1 MSGLSDFGKIFKQ
14 KKAKRLFWGMLGP
27 LLIVTF
33 SACTFF
39 YYVSNEILKEYMKTQ
54 LELSVSKLNSK
65 VSESMEPIILNVDNF
80 VTFSSDYNDEEIL
93 TLLLNAFSSKLDKYA
108 SMLYYAP
115 NKKLSEG
122 GKFLNNTGWIPP
134 ADFEPTERVW
144 FTEAVK
150 NQGKTTF
157 STPYVDANTGELCV
171 AISQAVYNS
180 QGQLNGVIGCD
191 ILLNSLV
198 AAINEI
204 QISKNARLNLITQD
218 GYFLTHDDA
227 EQVMKLNWKD
237 VTAYAGDKKEWL
249 NGETKTLLDKK
260 NYYAVCKIGNTPWF
274 VVVEGPLV
282 DFNGVLANVIVTFE
296 ILLII
301 FSLVVSIININIIR
315 KMRKN
320 EQKLASQLFEDA
332 QSLVV
337 SSKEN
342 SATAQDQSAAVK
354 EIVATMEDNTALGE
368 NISQRIQDVS
378 SVAVKTNN
386 IVTEGVSFIE
396 ANMKQLQEIADT
408 NMNTINGIKALG
420 EKIENIWSIVSLI
433 NSVADQAKIIAFN
446 AELEAN
452 NTNSSGKNFHIV
464 ANEIRRL
471 ADGII
476 ESTKEIK
483 SRITEIQESSDDLI
497 LTSENG
503 TEKIQSGVENAK
515 NLETRFESIKNA
527 SEITAESAETI
538 TTIIQQ
544 QTLASEQI
552 LITLKQISAGVSNFS
567 MATEY
572 ISQASENLKTVATE
586 LSDSKGQT
594 DESEDS
600 DEDEDQETTED
611 KFKKTEVKSEAKSAE
626 SDKE

>member
-1 MSGLSDFGKIFKQ
+1 MSGLKDFGKIFKQ
-14 KKAKRLFWGMLGP
+14 KKSKKLFYGMLAP
-27 LLIVTF
+27 LLLITF

-39 YYVSNEILKEYMKTQ
+39 YFVTDAILKEYMKTQ
-54 LELSVSKLNSK
+54 LELSVEKLNST

-93 TLLLNAFSSKLDKYA
+93 TLLLNAFSSKLDQYA

-115 NKKLSEG
+115 VKKLSEG

-134 ADFEPTERVW
+134 ANFEPTERVW
-144 FTEAVK
+144 FQEAVK

-180 QGQLNGVIGCD
+180 KGQLNGVIGCD
-191 ILLNSLV
+191 ILLDSLV
-198 AAINEI
+198 ASIQEI
-204 QISKNARLNLITQD
+204 QISKNTKLNLITQD
-218 GYFLTHDDA
+218 GYFLNHEDA
-227 EQVMKLNWKD
+227 SKVMKLNWLD
-237 VTAYAGDKKEWL
+237 VTAYQGDKEEWL
-249 NGETKTLLDKK
+249 NGETKTFLDKK

-274 VVVEGPLV
+274 VVVEGPV
-282 DFNGVLANVIVTFE
+282 ADYKGVLANVIITFE

-301 FSLVVSIININIIR
+301 ASLIFSFINIGVIS
-315 KMRKN
+315 KMRN
-320 EQKLASQLFEDA
+320 DEQKLADQLFEDA

-368 NISQRIQDVS
+368 DISQKIKDVS

-386 IVTEGVSFIE
+386 IVAEGVSFIE
-396 ANMKQLQEIADT
+396 ANVNQLQEIAAT
-408 NMNTINGIKALG
+408 NLNTINGIKALG

-476 ESTKEIK
+476 ESTKEINT
-483 SRITEIQESSDDLI
+483 RITEIQESSDDLI

-527 SEITAESAETI
+527 SEITAESAATI
-538 TTIIQQ
+538 TEIIQQ
-544 QTLASEQI
+544 QTIASEQI

-586 LSDSKGQT
+586 LSDTKDRT
-594 DESEDS
+594 DEA
-600 DEDEDQETTED
+600 DEDNDDGNEN
-611 KFKKTEVKSEAKSAE
+611 SEKADSE
-626 SDKE
+626 

>member
-1 MSGLSDFGKIFKQ
+1 MSGLNNFGKMLKQ
-14 KKAKRLFWGMLGP
+14 KKAKKLFWGMLGP
-27 LLIVTF
+27 LLIVTI
-33 SACTFF
+33 SACSFF
-39 YYVSNEILKEYMKTQ
+39 YYVSDAILKEYMKSQ
-54 LELSVSKLNSK
+54 LELSVEKLNTN
-65 VSESMEPIILNVDNF
+65 VSDSMEPIIINVDNF
-80 VTFSSDYNDEEIL
+80 VTFSADYNDEEIL
-93 TLLLNAFSSKLDKYA
+93 TLLLNAFSSKLDDYA
-108 SMLYYAP
+108 SMLYFAP
-115 NKKLSEG
+115 VKKLSEG
-122 GKFLNNTGWIPP
+122 GKFLNNIGWVPP
-134 ADFEPTERVW
+134 EGFEPTERVW
-144 FTEAVK
+144 FKEAVK

-157 STPYVDANTGELCV
+157 STPYVDVNTGELCV
-171 AISQAVYNS
+171 AVSQAVYNS

-191 ILLNSLV
+191 ILLDNLV
-198 AAINEI
+198 ASLKEI
-204 QISKNARLNLITQD
+204 KISKNSRLNLITQD
-218 GYFLTHDDA
+218 GYFLTHEDP
-227 EQVMKLNWKD
+227 EQVMKLNWFD
-237 VTAYAGDKKEWL
+237 VTSYSGDKNEWL
-249 NGETKTLLDKK
+249 NGETKNYLDKK
-260 NYYAVCKIGNTPWF
+260 NYYAVCKIGNAPWF
-274 VVVEGPLV
+274 IVVEGPML
-282 DFNGVLANVIVTFE
+282 DFKGTLANVIVTFE
-296 ILLII
+296 ILLTLFSII
-301 FSLVVSIININIIR
+301 VSIININVIR
-315 KMRKN
+315 KMRKD
-320 EQKLASQLFEDA
+320 EQKLADQLFEDA

-342 SATAQDQSAAVK
+342 AATAQDQSAAVK

-368 NISQRIQDVS
+368 DISQRIQDVS

-386 IVTEGVSFIE
+386 IVAEGVSFIE
-396 ANMKQLQEIADT
+396 ANMKQLEEIANT
-408 NMNTINGIKALG
+408 NLNTIKGIKSLG

-483 SRITEIQESSDDLI
+483 TRITEIQESSDDLI

-527 SEITAESAETI
+527 SEITAESAEKI

-544 QTLASEQI
+544 QTIAGEQI

-586 LSDSKGQT
+586 LSGSKDDT
-594 DESEDS
+594 DESDDEDS
-600 DEDEDQETTED
+600 DDTKSETTAD
-611 KFKKTEVKSEAKSAE
+611 KADSE
-626 SDKE
+626 

>member
-1 MSGLSDFGKIFKQ
+1 MSGLKDFGKIFKQ
-14 KKAKRLFWGMLGP
+14 KKSKKLFYGMLAP
-27 LLIVTF
+27 LLLITF

-39 YYVSNEILKEYMKTQ
+39 YYVSNAILKEYMKTQ
-54 LELSVSKLNSK
+54 LELSVEKLNST

-80 VTFSSDYNDEEIL
+80 VTFSSDYNDNDIL
-93 TLLLNAFSSKLDKYA
+93 TLLLNAFSAKLDKYA

-115 NKKLSEG
+115 VKKLSEG

-134 ADFEPTERVW
+134 ANFEPTDRVW
-144 FTEAVK
+144 FQEAVK

-157 STPYVDANTGELCV
+157 STPYIDVNTGELCV
-171 AISQAVYNS
+171 AISQAVYSS
-180 QGQLNGVIGCD
+180 QGKLNGVIGCD
-191 ILLNSLV
+191 ILLNHLID
-198 AAINEI
+198 AIKEI
-204 QISKNARLNLITQD
+204 QISKNAKLDLITED
-218 GYFLTHDDA
+218 GFFLTNEDPSK
-227 EQVMKLNWKD
+227 VMTTNWMD
-237 VTAYAGDKKEWL
+237 VTTYSQDKTEWL
-249 NGETKTLLDKK
+249 NGETKTYLDRK
-260 NYYAVCKIGNTPWF
+260 NYYAVCKIGNAPWF
-274 VVVEGPLV
+274 VVVEGPIM
-282 DFNGVLANVIVTFE
+282 DFKGRLSNVILVFE

-301 FSLVVSIININIIR
+301 FSIIMSVLNINTIR
-315 KMRKN
+315 KMKKD
-320 EQKLASQLFEDA
+320 EQKLADQLFEDA

-337 SSKEN
+337 SSKAN
-342 SATAQDQSAAVK
+342 AATAQDQSAAVK

-368 NISQRIQDVS
+368 DISQKIKDVS

-386 IVTEGVSFIE
+386 IVSEGVSFIE

-483 SRITEIQESSDDLI
+483 TRITEIQESSDDLI

-503 TEKIQSGVENAK
+503 TEKIKSGVENAK

-586 LSDSKGQT
+586 LSESSDQT
-594 DESEDS
+594 EGADS
-600 DEDEDQETTED
+600 DDSENDEDDED
-611 KFKKTEVKSEAKSAE
+611 TQYEKPASTVTSEK
-626 SDKE
+626 

>member
-1 MSGLSDFGKIFKQ
+1 MEGKNNTGKTSNQ
-14 KKAKRLFWGMLGP
+14 KKARRLFWGMLAP

-33 SACTFF
+33 TACSFF
-39 YYVSNEILKEYMKTQ
+39 YYVSNQILKAYMANQ
-54 LELSVSKLNSK
+54 LELSVEKLNTK
-65 VSESMEPIILNVDNF
+65 VSNSMQPIILNVDNF
-80 VTFSSDYNDEEIL
+80 VTFSADYDDDEIL
-93 TLLLNAFSSKLDKYA
+93 QMLLNAFSGKLDEYA

-115 NKKLSEG
+115 VKKLSEC
-122 GKFLNNTGWIPP
+122 GKFINNQNWIPP

-144 FTEAVK
+144 FQEAVK

-157 STPYVDANTGELCV
+157 STPYIDVNTGELCV
-171 AISQAVYNS
+171 AISQAVYSS
-180 QGQLNGVIGCD
+180 QGKLNGVIGCD
-191 ILLNSLV
+191 ILLNHLMD
-198 AAINEI
+198 AIKEI
-204 QISKNARLNLITQD
+204 QISKNAKLDLITAD
-218 GYFLTHDDA
+218 GFFLTNEDPSK
-227 EQVMKLNWKD
+227 VMTTNWMD
-237 VTAYAGDKKEWL
+237 VTSYSQNKNEWL
-249 NGETKTLLDKK
+249 NGETKTYLDKK
-260 NYYAVCKIGNTPWF
+260 NYYAVCKIGNAPWF
-274 VVVEGPLV
+274 VVVEGPIM
-282 DFNGVLANVIVTFE
+282 DFKGRLSNVIVIFE
-296 ILLII
+296 LLLIV
-301 FSLVVSIININIIR
+301 FSIIMSVLNINTIR
-315 KMRKN
+315 KMRKD
-320 EQKLASQLFEDA
+320 EQKLADQLFEDA

-342 SATAQDQSAAVK
+342 AATAQDQSAAVK
-354 EIVATMEDNTALGE
+354 EIVATMEDNTALSE
-368 NISQRIQDVS
+368 DISQRIKDVS
-378 SVAVKTNN
+378 GVAVKTNT
-386 IVTEGVSFIE
+386 IVAEGVSFIE
-396 ANMKQLQEIADT
+396 ANMKQLQEIAST
-408 NMNTINGIKALG
+408 NMNTIEGIKALG

-483 SRITEIQESSDDLI
+483 TRITEIQESSDDLI

-527 SEITAESAETI
+527 SEITAESAEKI

-544 QTLASEQI
+544 QTMASEQI

-572 ISQASENLKTVATE
+572 ISNASENLKLVATE
-586 LSDSKGQT
+586 LSDAKEAA
-594 DESEDS
+594 DEADDPE
-600 DEDEDQETTED
+600 EDEE
-611 KFKKTEVKSEAKSAE
+611 
-626 SDKE
+626 

>member
-1 MSGLSDFGKIFKQ
+1 MSGLNDFGKMLKQ
-14 KKAKRLFWGMLGP
+14 KKAKKLFWGMLGP

-33 SACTFF
+33 AACSFF
-39 YYVSNEILKEYMKTQ
+39 YYVSDAILKEYMKSQ
-54 LELSVSKLNSK
+54 LELSVEKLNAN
-65 VSESMEPIILNVDNF
+65 VSDSMEPIIINVDNF
-80 VTFSSDYNDEEIL
+80 VTFSADYNDEEIL
-93 TLLLNAFSSKLDKYA
+93 TLLLNAFSSKLDDYA
-108 SMLYYAP
+108 SMLYFAP
-115 NKKLSEG
+115 VKKLSEG
-122 GKFLNNTGWIPP
+122 GKFLNNIGWVPP
-134 ADFEPTERVW
+134 EGFEPTERVW
-144 FTEAVK
+144 FKEAVK

-157 STPYVDANTGELCV
+157 STPYVDVNTGKLCV
-171 AISQAVYNS
+171 AVSQAVYNS

-191 ILLNSLV
+191 ILLDHLV
-198 AAINEI
+198 ASIKEI
-204 QISKNARLNLITQD
+204 KISKNSSLNLITQD
-218 GYFLTHDDA
+218 GYFLTHDDP
-227 EQVMKLNWKD
+227 EQVMKLNWFD
-237 VTAYAGDKKEWL
+237 VTSYSGDKNEWL
-249 NGETKTLLDKK
+249 NGETKNYLDKK
-260 NYYAVCKIGNTPWF
+260 NYYAVCKIGNAPWYI
-274 VVVEGPLV
+274 VVEGSMM
-282 DFNGVLANVIVTFE
+282 DFKGTLSNVIITFE
-296 ILLII
+296 ILLMI
-301 FSLVVSIININIIR
+301 FSIIVSIININVIR
-315 KMRKN
+315 KMRKD
-320 EQKLASQLFEDA
+320 EQKLADQLFEDA

-342 SATAQDQSAAVK
+342 AATAQDQSAAVK

-368 NISQRIQDVS
+368 DISQRIQDVS

-386 IVTEGVSFIE
+386 IVAEGVSFIE
-396 ANMKQLQEIADT
+396 ANMKQLEEIANT
-408 NMNTINGIKALG
+408 NLNTIKGIKSLG

-483 SRITEIQESSDDLI
+483 TRITEIQESSDDLI

-527 SEITAESAETI
+527 SEITAESAEKI

-544 QTLASEQI
+544 QTIAGEQI

-572 ISQASENLKTVATE
+572 ISQASENLKIVATE
-586 LSDSKGQT
+586 LSESRDDT
-594 DESEDS
+594 DESDDEDS
-600 DEDEDQETTED
+600 DDTKAEAAD
-611 KFKKTEVKSEAKSAE
+611 KADSE
-626 SDKE
+626 

>member
-1 MSGLSDFGKIFKQ
+1 MSGLNDFGRMLKQ
-14 KKAKRLFWGMLGP
+14 KKAKKLFWGMLGP
-27 LLIVTF
+27 LLIVTI
-33 SACTFF
+33 SACSFF
-39 YYVSNEILKEYMKTQ
+39 YYVSNAILKEYMKSQ
-54 LELSVSKLNSK
+54 LELSVEKLNTT
-65 VSESMEPIILNVDNF
+65 VSDSMEPIIINVDNF
-80 VTFSSDYNDEEIL
+80 VSFSADYNDEEIL
-93 TLLLNAFSSKLDKYA
+93 TLLLNAFSSKLDNYA
-108 SMLYYAP
+108 SMLYFAP
-115 NKKLSEG
+115 VKKLSEG
-122 GKFLNNTGWIPP
+122 GKFLNNIGWVPP
-134 ADFEPTERVW
+134 AGFEPSERVW
-144 FTEAVK
+144 YKEAVQ

-157 STPYVDANTGELCV
+157 STPYVDVNTGELCV
-171 AISQAVYNS
+171 AVSQAVYNS
-180 QGQLNGVIGCD
+180 QGQLKGVIGCD
-191 ILLNSLV
+191 ILLDNLV
-198 AAINEI
+198 ASIKEI
-204 QISKNARLNLITQD
+204 KISKNSSLNLITQD
-218 GYFLTHDDA
+218 GYFLTHEDP
-227 EQVMKLNWKD
+227 EQVMKLNWFD
-237 VTAYAGDKKEWL
+237 VTTYKGDKKEWL
-249 NGETKTLLDKK
+249 NGETKNYLDRK
-260 NYYAVCKIGNTPWF
+260 NYYAVCKIGNAPWYI
-274 VVVEGPLV
+274 VVEGPMV
-282 DFNGVLANVIVTFE
+282 DFKGVLANVIFIFE
-296 ILLII
+296 IILLL
-301 FSLVVSIININIIR
+301 FSFVVSILNINVIR
-315 KMRKN
+315 KMRKD
-320 EQKLASQLFEDA
+320 EQSLADQLFEDA

-342 SATAQDQSAAVK
+342 AATAQDQSAAVK

-368 NISQRIQDVS
+368 DISQRIQDVS

-386 IVTEGVSFIE
+386 IVSEGVSFIE

-408 NMNTINGIKALG
+408 NLNTINGIKALG

-483 SRITEIQESSDDLI
+483 TRITEIQESSDDLI

-527 SEITAESAETI
+527 SEITAESAEKI

-572 ISQASENLKTVATE
+572 ISQATENLKTVATE
-586 LSDSKGQT
+586 LSEARDQT
-594 DESEDS
+594 DEADDIDNEDDSAPDAKNVDSE
-600 DEDEDQETTED
+600 
-611 KFKKTEVKSEAKSAE
+611 
-626 SDKE
+626 

>member
-1 MSGLSDFGKIFKQ
+1 MEGKNNTGKTSNQ
-14 KKAKRLFWGMLGP
+14 KKARRLFWGMLAP

-33 SACTFF
+33 TACSFF
-39 YYVSNEILKEYMKTQ
+39 YYVSDQILKAYMANQ
-54 LELSVSKLNSK
+54 LELSVEKLNTK
-65 VSESMEPIILNVDNF
+65 VSNSMQPIILNVDNF
-80 VTFSSDYNDEEIL
+80 VTFSADYDDDEIL
-93 TLLLNAFSSKLDKYA
+93 QLLLNAFSGKLDEYA

-115 NKKLSEG
+115 VKKLSEG
-122 GKFLNNTGWIPP
+122 GKFINNQNWIPP

-144 FTEAVK
+144 FQEAVK

-157 STPYVDANTGELCV
+157 STPYIDVNTGELCV
-171 AISQAVYNS
+171 AISQAVYSS
-180 QGQLNGVIGCD
+180 QGKLNGVIGCD
-191 ILLNSLV
+191 ILLNHLMD
-198 AAINEI
+198 AIKEI
-204 QISKNARLNLITQD
+204 QISKNAKLDLITED
-218 GYFLTHDDA
+218 GFFLTNEDPSK
-227 EQVMKLNWKD
+227 VMTTNWMD
-237 VTAYAGDKKEWL
+237 VTSYSQNKNEWL
-249 NGETKTLLDKK
+249 NGETKTYLDRK
-260 NYYAVCKIGNTPWF
+260 NYYAVCKIGNAPWF
-274 VVVEGPLV
+274 IVVEGPV
-282 DFNGVLANVIVTFE
+282 MDFKGRLSNVIIIFE
-296 ILLII
+296 LLLIV
-301 FSLVVSIININIIR
+301 FSIIMSVLNINTIR
-315 KMRKN
+315 KMRKD
-320 EQKLASQLFEDA
+320 EQKLAEQLFEDA

-342 SATAQDQSAAVK
+342 AATAQDQSAAVK
-354 EIVATMEDNTALGE
+354 EIVATMEDNTALSE
-368 NISQRIQDVS
+368 DISQRIQDVS
-378 SVAVKTNN
+378 GVAVKTNT
-386 IVTEGVSFIE
+386 IVAEGVSFIE
-396 ANMKQLQEIADT
+396 ANMKQLQEIAAT
-408 NMNTINGIKALG
+408 NMNTIEGIKALG

-483 SRITEIQESSDDLI
+483 TRITEIQESSDDLI

-572 ISQASENLKTVATE
+572 ISNASENLKLVATE
-586 LSDSKGQT
+586 LSDAKEAA
-594 DESEDS
+594 DEADDPE
-600 DEDEDQETTED
+600 EDEE
-611 KFKKTEVKSEAKSAE
+611 
-626 SDKE
+626 

>member
-1 MSGLSDFGKIFKQ
+1 MSGLNNFGKMLKQ
-14 KKAKRLFWGMLGP
+14 KKAKKLFWGMLGP
-27 LLIVTF
+27 LLIVTI
-33 SACTFF
+33 SACSFF
-39 YYVSNEILKEYMKTQ
+39 YYVSDAILKEYMKSQ
-54 LELSVSKLNSK
+54 LELSVEKLNTN
-65 VSESMEPIILNVDNF
+65 VSDSMEPIIINVDNF
-80 VTFSSDYNDEEIL
+80 VTFSADYNDEEIL
-93 TLLLNAFSSKLDKYA
+93 TLLLNAFSSKLDNYA
-108 SMLYYAP
+108 SMLYFAP
-115 NKKLSEG
+115 AKKLSEG
-122 GKFLNNTGWIPP
+122 GKFLNNIGWVPP
-134 ADFEPTERVW
+134 EGFEPTERVW
-144 FTEAVK
+144 FKEAVK

-157 STPYVDANTGELCV
+157 STPYVDVNTGELCV
-171 AISQAVYNS
+171 AVSQAVYNS

-191 ILLNSLV
+191 ILLDNLV
-198 AAINEI
+198 ESIKEI
-204 QISKNARLNLITQD
+204 KISKNSRLNLITQD
-218 GYFLTHDDA
+218 GHFLTHEDP
-227 EQVMKLNWKD
+227 EQVMKLNWFD
-237 VTAYAGDKKEWL
+237 VTSYSGDKNEWL
-249 NGETKTLLDKK
+249 NGETKNYLDKK
-260 NYYAVCKIGNTPWF
+260 NYYAVCKIGNAPWYI
-274 VVVEGPLV
+274 VVEGPMM
-282 DFNGVLANVIVTFE
+282 DFKGTLSNVIITFE
-296 ILLII
+296 ILLMI
-301 FSLVVSIININIIR
+301 FSIVVSIININVIR
-315 KMRKN
+315 KMRKD
-320 EQKLASQLFEDA
+320 EQKLADQLFEDA

-342 SATAQDQSAAVK
+342 AATAQDQSAAVK

-368 NISQRIQDVS
+368 DISQRIQDVS

-386 IVTEGVSFIE
+386 IVAEGVSFIE
-396 ANMKQLQEIADT
+396 ANMKQLEEIANT
-408 NMNTINGIKALG
+408 NLNTIKGIKSLG

-483 SRITEIQESSDDLI
+483 TRITEIQESSDDLI

-527 SEITAESAETI
+527 SEITAESAEKI

-544 QTLASEQI
+544 QTIAGEQI

-586 LSDSKGQT
+586 LSGSKDDT
-594 DESEDS
+594 DESDDEDS
-600 DEDEDQETTED
+600 DDT
-611 KFKKTEVKSEAKSAE
+611 KSETIA
-626 SDKE
+626 DKGDSE

>member
-1 MSGLSDFGKIFKQ
+1 MSGLIDFGKMLKQ
-14 KKAKRLFWGMLGP
+14 KKAKKLFWGMLGP
-27 LLIVTF
+27 LLIVTI
-33 SACTFF
+33 SACSFF
-39 YYVSNEILKEYMKTQ
+39 YYVSDAILKEYMKSQ
-54 LELSVSKLNSK
+54 LELSVEKLNTNVSK
-65 VSESMEPIILNVDNF
+65 SMEPIIINVDNF
-80 VTFSSDYNDEEIL
+80 VTFSADYNDEEIL
-93 TLLLNAFSSKLDKYA
+93 TLLLNAFSSKLDNYA
-108 SMLYYAP
+108 SMLYFATA
-115 NKKLSEG
+115 KKLSEG
-122 GKFLNNTGWIPP
+122 GKFLNNIGWVAP
-134 ADFEPTERVW
+134 DGFEPAERVW
-144 FTEAVK
+144 YKEAVK

-157 STPYVDANTGELCV
+157 STPYVDVNTGELCV
-171 AISQAVYNS
+171 AVSQAVYNS

-191 ILLNSLV
+191 ILLDNLV
-198 AAINEI
+198 ASLKEI
-204 QISKNARLNLITQD
+204 KISKNSRLNLITQD
-218 GYFLTHDDA
+218 GYFLTHEDP
-227 EQVMKLNWKD
+227 EQVMKLNWFD
-237 VTAYAGDKKEWL
+237 VTSYSGDKNEWL
-249 NGETKTLLDKK
+249 NGETKNYLDKK
-260 NYYAVCKIGNTPWF
+260 NYYAVCKIGNAPWF
-274 VVVEGPLV
+274 IVVEGPML
-282 DFNGVLANVIVTFE
+282 DFKGTLANVIVTFE
-296 ILLII
+296 ILLIL
-301 FSLVVSIININIIR
+301 FSIVVSILNINVIR
-315 KMRKN
+315 KMRIA
-320 EQKLASQLFEDA
+320 EQKLADQLFEDA

-342 SATAQDQSAAVK
+342 AATAQDQSAAVK

-368 NISQRIQDVS
+368 DISQRIQDVS

-386 IVTEGVSFIE
+386 IVAEGVSFIE
-396 ANMKQLQEIADT
+396 ANMKQLEEIANT
-408 NMNTINGIKALG
+408 NLNTIKGIKSLG

-483 SRITEIQESSDDLI
+483 TRITEIQESSDDLI

-544 QTLASEQI
+544 QTIAGEQI

-586 LSDSKGQT
+586 LSGSKDDT
-594 DESEDS
+594 DESDDEDS
-600 DEDEDQETTED
+600 DDT
-611 KFKKTEVKSEAKSAE
+611 KSETDA
-626 SDKE
+626 DKADS

>member
-1 MSGLSDFGKIFKQ
+1 MEGKNNTGKTSNQ
-14 KKAKRLFWGMLGP
+14 KKARRLFWGMLAP

-33 SACTFF
+33 TACSFF
-39 YYVSNEILKEYMKTQ
+39 YYVSDQILKAYMANQ
-54 LELSVSKLNSK
+54 LELSVEKLNTK
-65 VSESMEPIILNVDNF
+65 VSNSMQPIILNVDNF
-80 VTFSSDYNDEEIL
+80 VTFSADYDDDEIL
-93 TLLLNAFSSKLDKYA
+93 QLLLNAFSGKLDEYA

-115 NKKLSEG
+115 VKKLSEG
-122 GKFLNNTGWIPP
+122 GKFINNQNWIPP

-144 FTEAVK
+144 FQEAVK

-157 STPYVDANTGELCV
+157 STPYIDVNTGELCV
-171 AISQAVYNS
+171 AISQAVYSS
-180 QGQLNGVIGCD
+180 QGKLNGVIGCD
-191 ILLNSLV
+191 ILLNHLMD
-198 AAINEI
+198 AIKEI
-204 QISKNARLNLITQD
+204 QISKNAKLDLITED
-218 GYFLTHDDA
+218 GLFLTNEDPSK
-227 EQVMKLNWKD
+227 VMTTNWMD
-237 VTAYAGDKKEWL
+237 VTSYSRDKTEWL
-249 NGETKTLLDKK
+249 NGETKTYLDRK
-260 NYYAVCKIGNTPWF
+260 NYYAVCKIGNAPWF
-274 VVVEGPLV
+274 IVVEGPV
-282 DFNGVLANVIVTFE
+282 MDFKGVLSNVIVVFE
-296 ILLII
+296 IILMI
-301 FSLVVSIININIIR
+301 FSIVMSVLNINTIR
-315 KMRKN
+315 KMKKD
-320 EQKLASQLFEDA
+320 EQKLAEQLFEDA

-342 SATAQDQSAAVK
+342 AATAQDQSAAVK
-354 EIVATMEDNTALGE
+354 EIVATMEDNTALSE
-368 NISQRIQDVS
+368 DISQRIQDVS
-378 SVAVKTNN
+378 GVAVKTNS
-386 IVTEGVSFIE
+386 IVAEGVSFIE
-396 ANMKQLQEIADT
+396 ANMKQLQEIAST
-408 NMNTINGIKALG
+408 NMNTIEGIKALG

-483 SRITEIQESSDDLI
+483 TRITEIQESSDDLI

-527 SEITAESAETI
+527 SEITAESAEKI

-544 QTLASEQI
+544 QTMASEQI

-572 ISQASENLKTVATE
+572 ISNASENLKLVATE
-586 LSDSKGQT
+586 LSDAKEAD
-594 DESEDS
+594 DEADAPE
-600 DEDEDQETTED
+600 EDEE
-611 KFKKTEVKSEAKSAE
+611 
-626 SDKE
+626 

>member
-1 MSGLSDFGKIFKQ
+1 MSGIRDFCKLLKQ
-14 KKAKRLFWGMLGP
+14 KKSKKLFYGMLAP
-27 LLIVTF
+27 LLLITF

-39 YYVSNEILKEYMKTQ
+39 YIVSDAILKEYMKTQ
-54 LELSVSKLNSK
+54 LELSVEKLNAT

-80 VTFSSDYNDEEIL
+80 VTFSSDYNDSEIL
-93 TLLLNAFSSKLDKYA
+93 TLLLNAFSDKLDKYA

-115 NKKLSEG
+115 TKKLSEG

-134 ADFEPTERVW
+134 ADFEPSERVW
-144 FTEAVK
+144 FKEAVK

-191 ILLNSLV
+191 ILLDSLV
-198 AAINEI
+198 ASIKEI
-204 QISKNARLNLITQD
+204 QISKNTKLNLITND
-218 GYFLTHDDA
+218 GYFLNHEDA
-227 EQVMKLNWKD
+227 SQVMKLNWLD
-237 VTAYAGDKKEWL
+237 VTAYQGDKEEWL
-249 NGETKTLLDKK
+249 NGETKTFLDKK

-274 VVVEGPLV
+274 VVVEGPV
-282 DFNGVLANVIVTFE
+282 ADYKEVLANVIITFE

-301 FSLVVSIININIIR
+301 ASLIFSFINIGVLN
-315 KMRKN
+315 KMRKA
-320 EQKLASQLFEDA
+320 EQKLADQLFEDA

-342 SATAQDQSAAVK
+342 AATAQDQSAAVK

-368 NISQRIQDVS
+368 DISQKIKDVS

-386 IVTEGVSFIE
+386 IVAEGVSFIE
-396 ANMKQLQEIADT
+396 ANMKQLQEIANT
-408 NMNTINGIKALG
+408 NLNTINGIKNLG

-483 SRITEIQESSDDLI
+483 TRITEIQESSDDLI

-527 SEITAESAETI
+527 SEITAESAATI
-538 TTIIQQ
+538 TEIIQQ

-572 ISQASENLKTVATE
+572 ISKASENLKTVATE
-586 LSDSKGQT
+586 LSETKDQT
-594 DESEDS
+594 EETDDD
-600 DEDEDQETTED
+600 DEDDD
-611 KFKKTEVKSEAKSAE
+611 KISKEE
-626 SDKE
+626 SDSE

>member
-1 MSGLSDFGKIFKQ
+1 MSGLIDFGKMLKQ
-14 KKAKRLFWGMLGP
+14 KKAKKLFWGMLGP
-27 LLIVTF
+27 LLIVTI
-33 SACTFF
+33 SACSFF
-39 YYVSNEILKEYMKTQ
+39 YYVSDAILKEYMKSQ
-54 LELSVSKLNSK
+54 LELSVEKLNTNVSK
-65 VSESMEPIILNVDNF
+65 SMEPIIINVDNF
-80 VTFSSDYNDEEIL
+80 VTFSADYNDEEIL
-93 TLLLNAFSSKLDKYA
+93 TLLLNAFSSKLDNYA
-108 SMLYYAP
+108 SMLYFATA
-115 NKKLSEG
+115 KKLSEG
-122 GKFLNNTGWIPP
+122 GKFLNNIGWVAPEG
-134 ADFEPTERVW
+134 FEPSERVW
-144 FTEAVK
+144 YKEAVK

-157 STPYVDANTGELCV
+157 STPYVDVNTGELCV
-171 AISQAVYNS
+171 AVSQAVYNS

-191 ILLNSLV
+191 ILLDNLV
-198 AAINEI
+198 ASLKEI
-204 QISKNARLNLITQD
+204 KISKNSRLNLITQD
-218 GYFLTHDDA
+218 GYFLTHEDP
-227 EQVMKLNWKD
+227 EQVMKLNWFD
-237 VTAYAGDKKEWL
+237 VTSYSGDKNEWL
-249 NGETKTLLDKK
+249 NGETKNYLDKK
-260 NYYAVCKIGNTPWF
+260 NYYAVCKIGNAPWYI
-274 VVVEGPLV
+274 VVEGPML
-282 DFNGVLANVIVTFE
+282 DFKGTLANVIVTFE
-296 ILLII
+296 ILLMI
-301 FSLVVSIININIIR
+301 FSIVVSILNINVIR
-315 KMRKN
+315 KMRIA
-320 EQKLASQLFEDA
+320 EQKLADQLFEDA

-342 SATAQDQSAAVK
+342 AATAQDQSAAVK

-368 NISQRIQDVS
+368 DISQRIQDVS

-386 IVTEGVSFIE
+386 IVAEGVSFIE
-396 ANMKQLQEIADT
+396 ANMKQLEEIANT
-408 NMNTINGIKALG
+408 NLNTIKGIKSLG

-483 SRITEIQESSDDLI
+483 TRITEIQESSDDLI

-544 QTLASEQI
+544 QTIAGEQI

-586 LSDSKGQT
+586 LSGSKDDT
-594 DESEDS
+594 DESDDEDS
-600 DEDEDQETTED
+600 DDT
-611 KFKKTEVKSEAKSAE
+611 KSETDA
-626 SDKE
+626 DKADS

>member
-1 MSGLSDFGKIFKQ
+1 MEGKNNTGKTSNQ
-14 KKAKRLFWGMLGP
+14 KKARRLFWGMLAP

-33 SACTFF
+33 TACSFF
-39 YYVSNEILKEYMKTQ
+39 YYVSDLILKAYMTNQ
-54 LELSVSKLNSK
+54 LELSVEKLNTK
-65 VSESMEPIILNVDNF
+65 VSNSMQPIILNVDNF
-80 VTFSSDYNDEEIL
+80 VTFSADYDDDEIL
-93 TLLLNAFSSKLDKYA
+93 QLLLNAFSGKLDEYA

-115 NKKLSEG
+115 VKKLSEG
-122 GKFLNNTGWIPP
+122 GKFINNQNWIPP

-144 FTEAVK
+144 FQEAVK

-157 STPYVDANTGELCV
+157 STPYIDVNTGELCV
-171 AISQAVYNS
+171 AISQAVYSS
-180 QGQLNGVIGCD
+180 QGKLNGVIGCD
-191 ILLNSLV
+191 ILLNHLMD
-198 AAINEI
+198 AIEEI
-204 QISKNARLNLITQD
+204 QISKNAKLDMITAD
-218 GYFLTHDDA
+218 GFFLTNEDPSK
-227 EQVMKLNWKD
+227 VMTTNWMD
-237 VTAYAGDKKEWL
+237 VTTYSQDKTEWL
-249 NGETKTLLDKK
+249 NGETKTYLDRK
-260 NYYAVCKIGNTPWF
+260 NYYAVCKIGNAPWF
-274 VVVEGPLV
+274 VVVEGPIM
-282 DFNGVLANVIVTFE
+282 DFKGQLSNVILVFE
-296 ILLII
+296 ILLIV
-301 FSLVVSIININIIR
+301 FSIIMSVLNINTIR
-315 KMRKN
+315 KMKKD
-320 EQKLASQLFEDA
+320 EQKLADQLFEDA

-342 SATAQDQSAAVK
+342 AATAQDQSAAVK

-368 NISQRIQDVS
+368 DISQKIKDVS

-386 IVTEGVSFIE
+386 IVSEGVSFIE

-483 SRITEIQESSDDLI
+483 TRITEIQESSDDLI

-503 TEKIQSGVENAK
+503 TEKIKSGVENAK

-586 LSDSKGQT
+586 LSDTKDQT
-594 DESEDS
+594 EVADADDSEN
-600 DEDEDQETTED
+600 DEDDENE
-611 KFKKTEVKSEAKSAE
+611 KPASAVTYE
-626 SDKE
+626 K

>member
-1 MSGLSDFGKIFKQ
+1 MSGLKDFGKIFKQ
-14 KKAKRLFWGMLGP
+14 KKSKKLFYGMLAP
-27 LLIVTF
+27 LLLITF

-39 YYVSNEILKEYMKTQ
+39 YFVTDAILKEYMKTQ
-54 LELSVSKLNSK
+54 LELSVKKLNST

-93 TLLLNAFSSKLDKYA
+93 TLLLNAFSSKLDQYA

-115 NKKLSEG
+115 VKKLSEG

-134 ADFEPTERVW
+134 ANFEPTERVW
-144 FTEAVK
+144 FQEAVK

-180 QGQLNGVIGCD
+180 KGQLNGVIGCD
-191 ILLNSLV
+191 ILLDSLV
-198 AAINEI
+198 ASIQEI
-204 QISKNARLNLITQD
+204 KISKNTKLNLITND
-218 GYFLTHDDA
+218 GYFLNHEDA
-227 EQVMKLNWKD
+227 SKVMKLNWLD
-237 VTAYAGDKKEWL
+237 VTAYQGDKEEWL
-249 NGETKTLLDKK
+249 NGETKTFLDKK

-274 VVVEGPLV
+274 VVVEGPLA
-282 DFNGVLANVIVTFE
+282 DYKGVLANVIITFE

-301 FSLVVSIININIIR
+301 ASLIFSFINIGVIS
-315 KMRKN
+315 KMRN
-320 EQKLASQLFEDA
+320 DEQKLADQLFEDA

-368 NISQRIQDVS
+368 DISQKIKDVS

-386 IVTEGVSFIE
+386 IVAEGVSFIE
-396 ANMKQLQEIADT
+396 ANVNQLQEIAAT
-408 NMNTINGIKALG
+408 NLNTINGIKALG

-483 SRITEIQESSDDLI
+483 TRITEIQESSDDLI

-527 SEITAESAETI
+527 SEITAESAATI
-538 TTIIQQ
+538 TEIIQQ
-544 QTLASEQI
+544 QTIASEQI

-586 LSDSKGQT
+586 LSDTKDRT
-594 DESEDS
+594 DEA
-600 DEDEDQETTED
+600 DEDNDDGNEN
-611 KFKKTEVKSEAKSAE
+611 SEKADSE
-626 SDKE
+626 